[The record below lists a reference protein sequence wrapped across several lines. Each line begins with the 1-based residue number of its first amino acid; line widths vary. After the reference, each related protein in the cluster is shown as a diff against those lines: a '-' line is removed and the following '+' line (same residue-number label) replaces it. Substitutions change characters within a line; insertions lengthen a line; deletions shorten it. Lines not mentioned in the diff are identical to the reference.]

1 MKMKSLLLILSI
13 FCIKFMMAQGYYGVF
28 NNQVYARINGQTF
41 KVDGTK
47 IAVNGAGPFVLQAI
61 FVQTEKWV
69 QNGGSSNVCGGSV
82 DFAAAGGNSGT
93 VNVSYNSGFTE
104 FNAGNNV
111 VQEWQAININQLLSN
126 DDGVISLTLDFHIS
140 GSESSFSS
148 CSQNKNFTFS
158 SLLPLTIT
166 HILAIA
172 KEDENLIEW
181 STYITNGDNQF
192 EIMGSKDGKV
202 WESRGSLDPSVLFH
216 VRNHDFSFSDKG
228 IQYKAIRY
236 YKIIE
241 IDANGQ
247 KFESPI
253 VVLRKDH
260 LDDTSSFVYPN
271 PSSGEDVV
279 VYYHHTGSAN
289 AALLT
294 VFDFSGKALETKT
307 ISLIKGEN
315 NFILPTSGWKTG
327 PVLVSIEDADGLKLR
342 KTVFRL

>member
-1 MKMKSLLLILSI
+1 MKMKSLLLLLSF
-13 FCIKFMMAQGYYGVF
+13 FCVKFMMAQGYYGVF
-28 NNQVYARINGQTF
+28 NSQVYARINGQTF

-47 IAVNGAGPFVLQAI
+47 ISVNGAGPFVLQAI

-82 DFAAAGGNSGT
+82 DFAAAGGNSGAA
-93 VNVSYNSGFTE
+93 NLSYNSGFTE

-111 VQEWQAININQLLSN
+111 VQEWQAININQVLSN
-126 DDGVISLTLDFHIS
+126 DDGVISLTLDFHIL

-148 CSQNKNFTFS
+148 CSQNKDFTFS

-166 HILAIA
+166 HIRAIA

-181 STYITNGDNQF
+181 STHGTNANNRF

-202 WESRGSLDPSVLFH
+202 WESRGELNPSELFH
-216 VRNHDFSFSDKG
+216 ERDNDFSFSDIG
-228 IQYKAIRY
+228 IQYKGIRY

-241 IDANGQ
+241 IDANDQ

-260 LDDTSSFVYPN
+260 LDVTSSLVYPN
-271 PSSGEDVV
+271 PSSGEEVV
-279 VYYHHTGSAN
+279 VYYQNAGAAN

-294 VFDFSGKALETKT
+294 VFDFSGKALETRT
-307 ISLIKGEN
+307 ISLVEGEN

-327 PVLVSIEDADGLKLR
+327 PVSVIIQDSDGLKLR
-342 KTVFRL
+342 ETVFRL